1 MEFKRNQSSEF
12 QADLDVLHIFIA
24 KSIEQIHKYDMIV
37 VEDLELVKLQG
48 LMNLE
53 IENVCVTLNENYIF
67 FLAGI
72 LE

>member
-1 MEFKRNQSSEF
+1 
-12 QADLDVLHIFIA
+12 
-24 KSIEQIHKYDMIV
+24 MIV

-53 IENVCVTLNENYIF
+53 VENVRVNLNENYIF

-72 LE
+72 LESHFEDVINLESKFSQKGHEESS